1 MGKGLTT
8 KVLSL
13 IVCPFTGFPA
23 ETEEL
28 SMNLDLKKK
37 RNLPKEMKPSK
48 PSNLNS

>member
-37 RNLPKEMKPSK
+37 EIYLKK
-48 PSNLNS
+48 